1 LDIDIVPTGGFNW
14 PVLKQIINQEPA
26 GAKGAKQA
34 AAPPAPQAPAPAAA
48 AAPAQPVAP
57 SQAPMMSASK
67 NILSNDVE
75 IIGNLKFS
83 HDLIIDGKIE
93 GEVNSDGNLTVGEN
107 ATVRGEIKTKSVT
120 VFGKV
125 EGNITVTDRCELK
138 SQAQLIGDIRA
149 GTLSIE
155 EGATFMGA
163 STVGA
168 GAKAPAAK
176 PQQGGAKPAAA
187 APANAGKPQQAQG

>member
-1 LDIDIVPTGGFNW
+1 
-14 PVLKQIINQEPA
+14 
-26 GAKGAKQA
+26 
-34 AAPPAPQAPAPAAA
+34 
-48 AAPAQPVAP
+48 
-57 SQAPMMSASK
+57 MSASK

-107 ATVRGEIKTKSVT
+107 ATVKGEIKTKSVT

-125 EGNITVTDRCELK
+125 EGNITVSDRCELK
-138 SQAQLIGDIRA
+138 SQSQLIGDIRA

-168 GAKAPAAK
+168 AAKAAPAKSAAA
-176 PQQGGAKPAAA
+176 PAKPAAPQ
-187 APANAGKPQQAQG
+187 PASGNGKGGQGQGQPQGNG